1 MAKGWSIDDYNRQ
14 IFGQK
19 VRAYR
24 LILGWSHGYFH
35 KVSGINRGTLLHVE
49 KGEVH
54 LPDAKRQK
62 IIDVLIEAM
71 QQSGQFANREEFLTL
86 AGLPTAS
93 IVPTLQSIV
102 LSTPLLP
109 TVEIPAAS
117 SQEKPFHNRPHE
129 EYAEILNQQ
138 QEWQLA
144 GTFWLLAAQEAKHAG
159 DWAKWSRC
167 LLHAGLMALTCGQFE
182 IAERRFKEVIDKA
195 QDEVAPLA
203 AAEASIRLGW
213 LYYEQDQFS
222 HARQALLNSRT
233 LLQNAASKNQGSLH
247 FPEHGSMLVHEG
259 REVIKALESTRLH
272 WLGRTYVDWGI
283 EQGNQRAV
291 REGLTRLQKAGDYD
305 GELGLYGNVGFALL
319 RQIPALLHI
328 GELDTAENYLAR
340 SEELLGT
347 RGTARGHIYLHKGR
361 LALEEQ
367 PKKAKDFLESAREG
381 FVEPIVYSRGLA
393 EVFKEISGVYLMDDK
408 KTGDEI
414 AFQYA
419 LATTVLHP
427 YGRNVELLQLAAHKM
442 YWRMGENRTAFNTLW
457 QGLEEKL
464 WSMES
469 EPFSDLRYF
478 MKSFQDNGI
487 SHIEAAIVKARKA
500 IQNELLRK

>member
-19 VRAYR
+19 VKVYR
-24 LILGWSHGYFH
+24 VTLHWSLGHLAQL
-35 KVSGINRGTLLHVE
+35 SGVNKGTLQHVE

-54 LPDAKRQK
+54 LPDAKRQTV
-62 IIDVLIEAM
+62 IDVLIEAL
-71 QQSGQFANREEFLTL
+71 QQAGQSANRQELLKL
-86 AGLPTAS
+86 ADLPTAS
-93 IVPTLQSIV
+93 TV
-102 LSTPLLP
+102 LSTVPSTPQLP
-109 TVEIPAAS
+109 GVEISGAS
-117 SQEKPFHNRPHE
+117 SQEKSFHDKSHE

-144 GTFWLLAAQEAKHAG
+144 GTFWLLAAQEAKRAG

-195 QDEVAPLA
+195 QDEATPLA
-203 AAEASIRLGW
+203 VAEASIRLGW
-213 LYYEQDQFS
+213 LSYEQDRFS
-222 HARQALLNSRT
+222 QARQALLHGRT
-233 LLQNAASKNQGSLH
+233 LLQNAASKSQGSLH
-247 FPEHGSMLVHEG
+247 FPEHGSILAHEG

-283 EQGNQRAV
+283 EQDNQGLI
-291 REGLTRLQKAGDYD
+291 REGLARLQKAGDYD

-319 RQIPALLHI
+319 RQIPALLHV
-328 GELDTAENYLAR
+328 GELDTSENYLAR

-367 PKKAKDFLESAREG
+367 PKKAKDFLESARES
-381 FVEPIVYSRGLA
+381 FVEPIVYSQGLA
-393 EVFKEISGVYLMDDK
+393 EVCKEISGVYLMDDK
-408 KTGDEI
+408 KMGDEI
-414 AFQYA
+414 ALQYA
-419 LATTVLHP
+419 LATVALHP
-427 YGRNVELLQLAAHKM
+427 YRRNVELLQLAAHKM
-442 YWRMGENRTAFNTLW
+442 YWRMGENRATFNTLW
-457 QGLEEKL
+457 QTLEEKL

-469 EPFSDLRYF
+469 EPFSDLRYL
-478 MKSFQDNGI
+478 MKSFHDNGI
-487 SHIEAAIVKARKA
+487 AHVESAIVKARKA
-500 IQNELLRK
+500 IQNELS

>member
-1 MAKGWSIDDYNRQ
+1 M
-14 IFGQK
+14 
-19 VRAYR
+19 
-24 LILGWSHGYFH
+24 
-35 KVSGINRGTLLHVE
+35 SGINRGTLLHVE

-62 IIDVLIEAM
+62 IIDVLIEAL
-71 QQSGQFANREEFLTL
+71 QQNGQFANREEFLTL
-86 AGLPTAS
+86 AGLPTGSTGS
-93 IVPTLQSIV
+93 IVPTVQSTV
-102 LSTPLLP
+102 SSTPQLP

-117 SQEKPFHNRPHE
+117 NQEKSFHDKSHE
-129 EYAEILNQQ
+129 EYAELLNQQ

-144 GTFWLLAAQEAKHAG
+144 GTYWLLAAQEAKRAG

-203 AAEASIRLGW
+203 VVEAFMRLGW
-213 LYYEQDQFS
+213 LYYAQDQFS
-222 HARQALLNSRT
+222 QARQALLKSQT
-233 LLQNAASKNQGSLH
+233 LLQNVASKNQGSLH
-247 FPEHGSMLVHEG
+247 FSEHGSMLVHEG

-283 EQGNQRAV
+283 EQDNQRLV
-291 REGLTRLQKAGDYD
+291 SEGLARLQKGGDYD
-305 GELGLYGNVGFALL
+305 RQLGLYGNVGFALL
-319 RQIPALLHI
+319 RQIPALLHV

-340 SEELLGT
+340 SQELLGT

-381 FVEPIVYSRGLA
+381 FIEPIVHSHGLA
-393 EVFKEISGVYLMDDK
+393 GVFKEMSGIYMMDGK
-408 KTGDEI
+408 KTGDEM

-419 LATTVLHP
+419 LVAAILYP
-427 YGRNVELLQLAAHKM
+427 YGRNVELLQQVAHQM
-442 YWRMGENRTAFNTLW
+442 YWRMGENRAAFNTLW

-464 WSMES
+464 WRMDA

-487 SHIEAAIVKARKA
+487 AHVEAALEKARKA
-500 IQNELLRK
+500 IHNELFSK

>member
-1 MAKGWSIDDYNRQ
+1 MAKGWRLDGYNRQ

-24 LILGWSHGYFH
+24 LTLHWSFGQLAQL
-35 KVSGINRGTLLHVE
+35 SGINKGTLQHVE

-54 LPDAKRQK
+54 LPDAKRQTV
-62 IIDVLIEAM
+62 IDVLIEAL
-71 QQSGQFANREEFLTL
+71 QQVGQSANRQELLKL
-86 AGLPTAS
+86 AGLPTTPA
-93 IVPTLQSIV
+93 V
-102 LSTPLLP
+102 LNTVSSTPQIPLL
-109 TVEIPAAS
+109 EISGAS
-117 SQEKPFHNRPHE
+117 SQEKSFHDRPHE

-144 GTFWLLAAQEAKHAG
+144 GTFWLLAAQEAKRAG

-182 IAERRFKEVIDKA
+182 LAERRFKEVIDKA

-203 AAEASIRLGW
+203 VVEASIRLGW
-213 LYYEQDQFS
+213 ISYEQDQFS
-222 HARQALLNSRT
+222 QARQALLHSRT
-233 LLQNAASKNQGSLH
+233 HLQNAANKSQESLH
-247 FPEHGSMLVHEG
+247 FSEHGSILVHEG

-283 EQGNQRAV
+283 ERDDQGLI
-291 REGLTRLQKAGDYD
+291 REGLAKLQKAGDYD
-305 GELGLYGNVGFALL
+305 SELGLYGNVGFALL

-328 GELDTAENYLAR
+328 GELDTSEQYLAR

-347 RGTARGHIYLHKGR
+347 RGAARGHIYLHKGR
-361 LALEEQ
+361 IALEEQ
-367 PKKAKDFLESAREG
+367 PKKAKDFLESARES
-381 FVEPIVYSRGLA
+381 FVEPIVYSQGLA

-419 LATTVLHP
+419 LATAVLHP
-427 YGRNVELLQLAAHKM
+427 YGRNVELLQLVAHKM
-442 YWRMGENRTAFNTLW
+442 YWRMGENRAAFNTLW
-457 QGLEEKL
+457 LALEEKL
-464 WSMES
+464 WRMES

-478 MKSFQDNGI
+478 MKSFQGNGI

-500 IQNELLRK
+500 IEHELFRK